1 MPLPTP
7 HRNCVE
13 ELIRN
18 LDTANSR
25 YRRNTRAQKFVGVQS
40 ALESAIAV
48 HSPFNKFR
56 AACFGRLA
64 MELQR
69 EWIPMNPGEAT
80 LVERQDL
87 RLMLLLFIAERL
99 DGLESNDWESSKRE
113 ATRRAHQCVSQI
125 SRSK

>member
-1 MPLPTP
+1 MGCTTSHLA
-7 HRNCVE
+7 CVH
-13 ELIRN
+13 ELIHN
-18 LDTANSR
+18 LDTVNSR

-80 LVERQDL
+80 LVERQYL

-99 DGLESNDWESSKRE
+99 DGLENNEFESAKRE
-113 ATRRAHQCVSQI
+113 ATMRTHQCVSQL